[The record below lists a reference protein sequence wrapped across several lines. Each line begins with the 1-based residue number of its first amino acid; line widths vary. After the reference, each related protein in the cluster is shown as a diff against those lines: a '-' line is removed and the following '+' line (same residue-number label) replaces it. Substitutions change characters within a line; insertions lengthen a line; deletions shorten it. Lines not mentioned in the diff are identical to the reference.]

1 MPNDYYN
8 HGGYPATGS
17 AGSSATARAEFDAVM
32 AGFAK
37 LPTLAASALQLVRV
51 NAGATA
57 LESTNLID
65 GISIGSVTPA
75 AGAFTTLSASGNV
88 SLGDAVADTLSVAG
102 ATVKNATNNW
112 TLAAATSGIT
122 LQVDALDGNRSAQFA
137 ALAGTNKP
145 RLEISHTEATGLT
158 ILNFNSS
165 TGTRAGRI
173 SIGGTAALDLS
184 GNGNWVFAV
193 PASGVALTVN
203 ALSGAVGAITVTDGT
218 VTSSWQADNSSIAHL
233 GTTSNHAFNLM
244 SNATSRIQIS
254 AAGVVTLNAPSAGNH
269 VSNAALT
276 INASTATALVVNA
289 TGVAY
294 HIFNASTSAGA
305 FGSYQIAGVAKGYIG
320 TDGGGITGG
329 GSGDTF
335 GIRSEGTLLLMSG
348 ATERVRLTDAA
359 VNLLSASA
367 TLNFTNTGA
376 SLVQINSY
384 AAAALEIVTRN
395 AAAPMIFYS
404 GNATLALT
412 LGTNQY
418 ATFAK
423 GASTTTN
430 TQAFSAT
437 PTFDASQS
445 NYFEMGAMTANV
457 TSVTISN
464 PTGGQTITIRFKQD
478 GTGGRTVAAPAGAKI
493 TGAVG
498 ATASASSFLTLTY
511 STADSRW
518 EGSWLNLPA

>member
-137 ALAGTNKP
+137 ALAGANKP
-145 RLEISHTEATGLT
+145 RIEISHTEATGLT

-184 GNGNWVFAV
+184 GNGNFTIAA
-193 PASGVALTVN
+193 PASGTSLTLNVLASTVGVAL
-203 ALSGAVGAITVTDGT
+203 TDGT
-218 VTSSWQADNSSIAHL
+218 VTGNI
-233 GTTSNHAFNLM
+233 GTITGTSTFWGTASNHGLQIRTNNTDRINI
-244 SNATSRIQIS
+244 SNA
-254 AAGVVTLNAPSAGNH
+254 GNVTLNAPSSGGHTSSAN
-269 VSNAALT
+269 LT
-276 INASTATALVVNA
+276 INASNGSALILNS
-289 TGVAY
+289 TNVAW
-294 HIFNASTSAGA
+294 FQMDANVASAS
-305 FGSYQIAGVAKGYIG
+305 FGSFRVGGVTRGYIG
-320 TDGGGITGG
+320 CDGGGIVGG
-329 GSGDTF
+329 GTGTTF
-335 GIRSEGTLLLMSG
+335 GIRSDDDLILMSEG
-348 ATERVRLTDAA
+348 TERVRLNGSSVSLPTG
-359 VNLLSASA
+359 
-367 TLNFTNTGA
+367 GA
-376 SLVQINSY
+376 SIDFTSNGATQSQINSY
-384 AAAALEIVTRN
+384 NSNALELVTRH
-395 AAAPMIFYS
+395 ASASITFYS

-423 GASTTTN
+423 GVSTTTN

-437 PTFDASQS
+437 PTFNASQS